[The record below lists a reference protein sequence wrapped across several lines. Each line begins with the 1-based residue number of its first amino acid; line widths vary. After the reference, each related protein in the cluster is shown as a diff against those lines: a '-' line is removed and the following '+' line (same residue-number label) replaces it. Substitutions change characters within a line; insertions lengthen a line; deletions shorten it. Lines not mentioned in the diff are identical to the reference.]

1 MHGIFVWLYG
11 PEHTLV
17 TFQLQ
22 KFWGRKKSDFFYRRG
37 SMSIFHY
44 HERGDAFLRD
54 KNILIK
60 EALFIERQILLEF
73 GQKNRIHVILG
84 RISVFQGHGA
94 WVLKVI
100 CFPISHLEAR
110 LCKPQNRKLG
120 GEWQPLCTVGNLV
133 SRRNPVRFLMWMP
146 HGAKRKTK
154 KSEVDGKL
162 SMYTDQ
168 LA

>member
-1 MHGIFVWLYG
+1 MLFCAIKKPTYKGSPVHRKANFVGIW
-11 PEHTLV
+11 
-17 TFQLQ
+17 
-22 KFWGRKKSDFFYRRG
+22 
-37 SMSIFHY
+37 
-44 HERGDAFLRD
+44 A
-54 KNILIK
+54 
-60 EALFIERQILLEF
+60 
-73 GQKNRIHVILG
+73 KNRIHVILG

-120 GEWQPLCTVGNLV
+120 GEWQPLCAVGNLV
-133 SRRNPVRFLMWMP
+133 SRCNPFRFLMWMP
-146 HGAKRKTK
+146 HGAKRKTT